1 MIKKINL
8 KDVAVSFF
16 FSLIGVLLL
25 KAYCD
30 AVENQ
35 ELSMLLKYTFCHLH
49 SIKIWT
55 AILFFAVILFFY
67 KTNFKKI
74 NDFLY
79 KYRFSIVFVCFIL
92 CVFFEITGLH

>member
-35 ELSMLLKYTFCHLH
+35 ELSMLLKYTFIMSNKKLQQYVD
-49 SIKIWT
+49 SGDMSFIAEKRG
-55 AILFFAVILFFY
+55 FYFY
-67 KTNFKKI
+67 KMNGTSAAGI
-74 NDFLY
+74 D
-79 KYRFSIVFVCFIL
+79 
-92 CVFFEITGLH
+92 